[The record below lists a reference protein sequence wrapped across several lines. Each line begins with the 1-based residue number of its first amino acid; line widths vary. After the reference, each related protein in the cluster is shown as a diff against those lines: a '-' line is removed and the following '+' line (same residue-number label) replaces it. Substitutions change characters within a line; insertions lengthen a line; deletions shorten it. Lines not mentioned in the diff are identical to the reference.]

1 MWFLTYLKMKKKKII
16 ILIGVVVFLFF
27 AFQIL
32 FSGEG
37 NQEEVKKEKGAVEVV
52 VISISELN
60 GVKSTISANGR
71 VESSNQAGLSS
82 EVQGVVSSVPAS
94 IGKKVSVGTPLVYL
108 DNTDALLRKR
118 EAELFL
124 ETQQARLEEMLS
136 GALLEQIRI
145 SELAVESAE
154 DNLEK
159 TLEDTKEAVQSALR
173 NLLNNDLR
181 AYLNDER
188 MHIKEDDVIT
198 PPTISGVYEGEEG
211 EYRISLYASLTQS
224 GYSFRY
230 EGPNNES
237 GVGSVNTRVSQS
249 LGESGLYIVFPEG
262 FASYRDLEWV
272 VPIPNKRGTGY
283 LAVKDVYDSAL
294 RNKNSAIE
302 QAEKLLEQRRNE
314 LALLQ
319 GGARKEQI
327 TAQEAQVSQAK
338 IGVDNAE
345 RYLEK
350 HIIRAPFSG
359 TVASVSAQVGQTTNP
374 GQQVVSLI
382 NENGLKVKLY
392 LNPDNARSL
401 SVGDSA
407 EIDGRYKGVVSAV
420 SRAVNEQTGQVE
432 VQITITESSNLIV
445 GENVTVNITTKTDS
459 KNIRVPLSMIE
470 VSSSGNAVYTVE
482 DGVVKRVPVSLGPV
496 QEDKVMILQ
505 GLESIDFIIEDYSL
519 VRSGQLVEVVNN

>member
-1 MWFLTYLKMKKKKII
+1 MKKKKII

-32 FSGEG
+32 FSGE
-37 NQEEVKKEKGAVEVV
+37 EKKEEANKEEGVV
-52 VISISELN
+52 QVSVVSISELN
-60 GVKSTISANGR
+60 GIKSTVSANGR
-71 VESSNQAGLSS
+71 VESSDQAGLSP

-94 IGKKVSVGTPLVYL
+94 IGEKVSAGAPLVYL

-124 ETQQARLEEMLS
+124 ETQQAGLEEMLS
-136 GALLEQIRI
+136 GALSEQIRN
-145 SELAVESAE
+145 SEIAVESAE

-159 TLEDTKEAVQSALR
+159 TVEDTEEAVQSALR
-173 NLLNNDLR
+173 NLLNNDLQ
-181 AYLNDER
+181 AYLDDER
-188 MHIKEDDVIT
+188 MRIDEDDVIT
-198 PPTISGVYEGEEG
+198 SPTISGVYKGEEG
-211 EYRISLYASLTQS
+211 EYRISLYASLAQS

-237 GVGSVNTRVSQS
+237 GVASVNTRVAQP
-249 LGESGLYIVFPEG
+249 LGESSLYITFPEG
-262 FASYRDLEWV
+262 FASNDDLEWV
-272 VPIPNKRGTGY
+272 VPIPNERGTGY
-283 LAVKDVYDSAL
+283 LTVKDAYDSAL
-294 RNKNSAIE
+294 RNQSSAIE
-302 QAEKLLEQRRNE
+302 QAEKLLEQRENE
-314 LALLQ
+314 LTILQ

-327 TAQEAQVSQAK
+327 TAQEAQVNQAK

-345 RYLEK
+345 RNLEK

-359 TVASVSAQVGQTTNP
+359 TVADVSTQVGQTVNP

-392 LNPDNARSL
+392 LNPDNARLL

-407 EIDGRYKGVVSAV
+407 EIDEKYKGVVSAV

-432 VQITITESSNLIV
+432 VQIAITESSDLIV
-445 GENVTVNITTKTDS
+445 GESVMVDVTTKTDS

-482 DGVVKRVPVSLGPV
+482 EGVVKRVPVSLGSV
-496 QEDKVMILQ
+496 QEDKVTILQ
-505 GLESIDFIIEDYSL
+505 GLESVDFIIEDYSL